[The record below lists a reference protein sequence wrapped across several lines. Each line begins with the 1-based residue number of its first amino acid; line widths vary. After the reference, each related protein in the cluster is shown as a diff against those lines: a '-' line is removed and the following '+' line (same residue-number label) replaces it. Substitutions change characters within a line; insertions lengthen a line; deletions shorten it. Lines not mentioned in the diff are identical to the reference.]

1 MQRELIVTA
10 DGSHTMSIPSLHVT
24 YHSKHGAVQESMHV
38 FIEAGLKYLLQKS
51 PSNYFTP
58 TNPLQILEIGYG
70 TGLNA
75 LLSWQIA
82 DAYQCA
88 LAYTGLELYPLS
100 HEETSSINYGE
111 KLQMTD
117 AFAQLN
123 NCAWNIDFRLSDYFS
138 LHKVNDSLFD
148 YATAEHFH
156 VIYFDAFSPSAQ
168 PEMWTVG
175 VFQKMFDR
183 LLPGGILLTYCSKTV
198 VRNAMKAVGFTVT
211 KIPGPYGKREMVRAI
226 KEGTAGYP

>member
-10 DGSHTMSIPSLHVT
+10 DGSHTMSIPSMQVT

-38 FIEAGLKYLLQKS
+38 FIEAGLKYQLQKNPHNS
-51 PSNYFTP
+51 FTSN
-58 TNPLQILEIGYG
+58 NPLQILEIGYG

-82 DAYQCA
+82 ETNQCPI
-88 LAYTGLELYPLS
+88 AYTGLELYPLTPK
-100 HEETSSINYGE
+100 ETSSINYGE

-123 NCAWNIDFRLSDYFS
+123 NCAWNTNAQLSDYFS

-156 VIYFDAFSPSAQ
+156 VIFFDAFSPSAQ
-168 PEMWTVG
+168 PEMWTVAA
-175 VFQKMFDR
+175 FQKMFDW